1 MSPDAEIIAR
11 SILSL
16 KSNTDVVKDYIFPV
30 AMSFFSALI
39 GAISA
44 HYFFKR
50 QEKFKQEKE
59 KLDSFNSVYFNVNN
73 CLNTLIS
80 IKYNYL
86 HINTSSPIERAINF
100 NNMIFS
106 ADKVDENITGLSFI
120 RSKPNQDKSITN
132 TIKNYF
138 SSNNNT
144 PLTTKEISKTWR
156 NLLRINM
163 ILKNY
168 NFAIELIKV
177 RNNHDVEIRNILVTT
192 LKQDSPQLVA
202 NAQMIIDAIS
212 PEKAS
217 IYVDLTEQSIAIID
231 FLIVEM
237 DSFLKESPMIAESN
251 IDMKVLKN
259 IGSIPRYTNEKQK
272 YIELVKPMIRP
283 DYTSLGKLLGTDSQ
297 SAQSR
302 YTYGEW

>member
-1 MSPDAEIIAR
+1 
-11 SILSL
+11 
-16 KSNTDVVKDYIFPV
+16 
-30 AMSFFSALI
+30 
-39 GAISA
+39 
-44 HYFFKR
+44 
-50 QEKFKQEKE
+50 
-59 KLDSFNSVYFNVNN
+59 
-73 CLNTLIS
+73 
-80 IKYNYL
+80 
-86 HINTSSPIERAINF
+86 
-100 NNMIFS
+100 
-106 ADKVDENITGLSFI
+106 
-120 RSKPNQDKSITN
+120 
-132 TIKNYF
+132 
-138 SSNNNT
+138 
-144 PLTTKEISKTWR
+144 
-156 NLLRINM
+156 M

-251 IDMKVLKN
+251 IDMKALKN
-259 IGSIPRYTNEKQK
+259 IGSTPRYTNEKQK
-272 YIELVKPMIRP
+272 YIELVKPIIRP
-283 DYTSLGKLLGTDSQ
+283 DYTSLGRLLGTDSR

>member
-1 MSPDAEIIAR
+1 
-11 SILSL
+11 
-16 KSNTDVVKDYIFPV
+16 
-30 AMSFFSALI
+30 
-39 GAISA
+39 
-44 HYFFKR
+44 
-50 QEKFKQEKE
+50 
-59 KLDSFNSVYFNVNN
+59 
-73 CLNTLIS
+73 
-80 IKYNYL
+80 
-86 HINTSSPIERAINF
+86 
-100 NNMIFS
+100 
-106 ADKVDENITGLSFI
+106 
-120 RSKPNQDKSITN
+120 
-132 TIKNYF
+132 
-138 SSNNNT
+138 
-144 PLTTKEISKTWR
+144 
-156 NLLRINM
+156 M